1 MTIIVDASV
10 VLAVILGERG
20 GIDVAQAMNGAT
32 VSVVNLSE
40 VYRRLIDAEVEA
52 VDAVTKVGRLQMEI
66 APFDEGQAIAA
77 AELRPSTRHIGASF
91 ADRACLALAL
101 TRGLPVY
108 TADRRWSE
116 LDLPI
121 DIRQIRT

>member
-20 GIDVAQAMNGAT
+20 GIDVAPAMNGAAI
-32 VSVVNLSE
+32 SVVNLSE
-40 VYRRLIDAEVEA
+40 VYRRLIDAEVKS
-52 VDAVTKVGRLQMEI
+52 VDAVTRVERLQMKI
-66 APFDEGQAIAA
+66 AQFDESQAIAA
-77 AELRPSTRHIGASF
+77 AELRAATRRIGASF

-101 TRGLPVY
+101 TRGKPVL

-121 DIRQIRT
+121 DIRQIRS